1 MPFARNISRPS
12 LTSSLLILCLLGSV
26 APQAWSQRAPNLPD
40 APWQPSATVLK
51 KYVPTVTHSEAELDA
66 TDAYTL
72 GQLIDIAESN
82 NPTTKEAWNHAKA
95 SAAAVGIAKSELYP
109 TLFAF
114 ASGKNYN
121 TPPLL
126 YNAFVVQDIGLFATA
141 VHLDY
146 TLVDFGARRSEITAT
161 QAKLVAANLS
171 FNDAHLQLIQQ
182 VSQAYYAL
190 LNASGLRA
198 AAEVNFSD
206 AEALDEAAQERR
218 NNGLATLP
226 DLLEAHAEK
235 EKANYDLQSAIG
247 AEKTAFGDLATAI
260 AAQPTHSFKV
270 QELDDLHIPDALD
283 QSVEDAIASAYQQRP
298 DLLAERAKVEAAHA
312 EVAHTTSAYFPTLSF
327 EGEGGWV
334 RAWGQQDPFPGTY
347 AQTRTYE
354 AGLSLKW
361 TIFDGLRRENRISQ
375 AKAEEAA
382 AKNAVHEHE
391 DQIADH
397 VWASYEDAVTA
408 LEQRKA
414 AAALLTASTESH
426 SAAVES
432 YKDGVRNLLD
442 VLNAE
447 RDLARARALDVTA
460 RTRVLQSF
468 TSLAFRTG
476 DLLAQHPKGKTP

>member
-1 MPFARNISRPS
+1 MSFARNIPKRN
-12 LTSSLLILCLLGSV
+12 LTWPLLILCSLGSV
-26 APQAWSQRAPNLPD
+26 GPQAWSQRAPNLPD
-40 APWQPSATVLK
+40 APWQPTTAVLK
-51 KYVPTVTHSEAELDA
+51 KYAPAVSHGEAELSA

-72 GQLIDIAESN
+72 GELIDTAESN
-82 NPTTKEAWNHAKA
+82 NPTTKEAWSRAKA
-95 SAAAVGIAKSELYP
+95 SAASVGIAKSELYP

-114 ASGKNYN
+114 ATGKSYN
-121 TPPLL
+121 SPPLL
-126 YNAFVVQDIGLFATA
+126 YNTFVVQDIGLFATA

-146 TLVDFGARRSEITAT
+146 TLVDFGARRFEITAA
-161 QAKLVAANLS
+161 QAKLVAANLA

-198 AAEVNFSD
+198 AAEVNLSD
-206 AEALDEAAQERR
+206 AKALEEAAQERR

-226 DLLEAHAEK
+226 DLLEARAER

-247 AEKTAFGDLATAI
+247 IEKTAFGDLATVI
-260 AAQPTHSFKV
+260 AARPTRSFKV
-270 QELDDLHIPDALD
+270 QALDDLHIPDSLD
-283 QSVEDAIASAYQQRP
+283 QSVEDAIESAFQQRP
-298 DLLAERAKVEAAHA
+298 DLLAERAKVKAAHA
-312 EVAHTTSAYFPTLSF
+312 EVEHATSAYFPTLSF

-334 RAWGQQDPFPGTY
+334 RAWGQQKPYPGTY

-361 TIFDGLRRENRISQ
+361 TVFDGFRRENRVSQ

-382 AKNAVHEHE
+382 ARNFVHERE
-391 DQIADH
+391 DQIADR
-397 VWASYEDAVTA
+397 VWASYQDAVTA
-408 LEQRKA
+408 LEQRNA
-414 AAALLTASTESH
+414 AASLLTASTESH

-476 DLLAQHPKGKTP
+476 DLLTQHPKGKTP

>member
-1 MPFARNISRPS
+1 M
-12 LTSSLLILCLLGSV
+12 
-26 APQAWSQRAPNLPD
+26 D
-40 APWQPSATVLK
+40 AA
-51 KYVPTVTHSEAELDA
+51 
-66 TDAYTL
+66 DAYTL

-82 NPTTKEAWNHAKA
+82 NPTTRESWNHAKA

-114 ASGKNYN
+114 ATGKNYN
-121 TPPLL
+121 LPPLL
-126 YNAFVVQDIGLFATA
+126 YNTFVVQDIGLFATA

-146 TLVDFGARRSEITAT
+146 TLIDFGTRRSEITAA

-171 FNDAHLQLIQQ
+171 FNDTHLQLIQQ

-190 LNASGLRA
+190 LNARGLRA
-198 AAEVNFSD
+198 AAEVNLTD
-206 AEALDEAAQERR
+206 AKALEEAAQERR
-218 NNGLATLP
+218 DNGLATLP
-226 DLLEAHAEK
+226 DLLEARAER

-260 AAQPTHSFKV
+260 AAQPVHAFKV
-270 QELDDLHIPDALD
+270 QGLDDLHIPNALD
-283 QSVEDAIASAYQQRP
+283 QSVEDAIANAYKQRP
-298 DLLAERAKVEAAHA
+298 DLLAEKAKVKAAHA
-312 EVAHTTSAYFPTLSF
+312 EVTRYTSAYFPTLSF
-327 EGEGGWV
+327 EAEGGWV
-334 RAWGQQDPFPGTY
+334 RAWGQQKTYPGTY

-354 AGLSLKW
+354 TALSLKW

-375 AKAEEAA
+375 AKAEEAE
-382 AKNAVHEHE
+382 AKNAVHERE
-391 DQIADH
+391 DQIGER
-397 VWASYEDAVTA
+397 VWASYQEAVTA

-414 AAALLTASTESH
+414 AASLLAASAESH
-426 SAAVES
+426 SASVES

-468 TSLAFRTG
+468 TGLAFRTG
-476 DLLAQHPKGKTP
+476 DLLAQHPKGNTP

>member
-1 MPFARNISRPS
+1 MSVAGNIPKSSR
-12 LTSSLLILCLLGSV
+12 TWSLLILCSLGSV
-26 APQAWSQRAPNLPD
+26 GPRTWGQRAPSVPD
-40 APWQPSATVLK
+40 APWQPSTAVMK
-51 KYVPTVTHSEAELDA
+51 KYVPVVTHGEAELDA
-66 TDAYTL
+66 TETYTL
-72 GQLIDIAESN
+72 GQLIDIAESK
-82 NPTTKEAWNHAKA
+82 NPATKEAWNHARA
-95 SAAAVGIAKSELYP
+95 SAAAVGIAKSDLYP
-109 TLFAF
+109 TLLAF
-114 ASGKNYN
+114 ATAKNFN
-121 TPPLL
+121 NPPLL
-126 YNAFVVQDIGLFATA
+126 YNSFVVQDIGLFATA

-146 TLVDFGARRSEITAT
+146 TLVDFGARRSEITAA

-190 LNASGLRA
+190 LNASGLRV

-206 AEALDEAAQERR
+206 AKALDDAAQERR

-226 DLLEAHAEK
+226 DLLEARAEK

-247 AEKTAFGDLATAI
+247 AEKTAFGDLATVI
-260 AAQPTHSFKV
+260 TAQPVHSFKV
-270 QELDDLHIPDALD
+270 QGLDDLHIPDSLD

-298 DLLAERAKVEAAHA
+298 DLLADRARVKAAQA
-312 EVAHTTSAYFPTLSF
+312 EVAHDNAAYFPTLSF
-327 EGEGGWV
+327 EGEGGWI

-361 TIFDGLRRENRISQ
+361 TIFDGLRRENRIWQ

-382 AKNAVHEHE
+382 AKNAVHERE
-391 DQIADH
+391 DQIADR
-397 VWASYEDAVTA
+397 VWASYEDAVTS

-414 AAALLTASTESH
+414 AASLLTAAAESH

-460 RTRVLQSF
+460 RTRVLQTF

-476 DLLAQHPKGKTP
+476 DLLER

>member
-1 MPFARNISRPS
+1 MSLARNISRLS
-12 LTSSLLILCLLGSV
+12 LTWRLLILCSLCS
-26 APQAWSQRAPNLPD
+26 ATPQAWSQRAPRFPD
-40 APWQPSATVLK
+40 APWQPPSSVLK
-51 KYVPTVTHSEAELDA
+51 KYVPVVTHGEAELDA
-66 TDAYTL
+66 TNTYTL

-82 NPTTKEAWNHAKA
+82 NPTTREAWNHAKA

-114 ASGKNYN
+114 ATGKNYN
-121 TPPLL
+121 SPPLL
-126 YNAFVVQDIGLFATA
+126 YNTFVVQDIGLFATA

-146 TLVDFGARRSEITAT
+146 TLVDFGVRRSEITAA

-171 FNDAHLQLIQQ
+171 FNDTHLQLIQQ
-182 VSQAYYAL
+182 VSQAYFAL
-190 LNASGLRA
+190 LNASGLRE
-198 AAEVNFSD
+198 AAEVNLTD
-206 AEALDEAAQERR
+206 AEALDEAAHEKR

-226 DLLEAHAEK
+226 DLLEARAEK

-247 AEKTAFGDLATAI
+247 AEKTAFGDLATTI
-260 AAQPTHSFKV
+260 AAQPIHGFKV
-270 QELDDLHIPDALD
+270 QKLDDLHIPDALD
-283 QSVEDAIASAYQQRP
+283 QSVEDAIASAYKQRP
-298 DLLAERAKVEAAHA
+298 DLLAERARVKAAHA
-312 EVAHTTSAYFPTLSF
+312 EVTHSTSAYFPTLSF

-334 RAWGQQDPFPGTY
+334 RAWGQQKPYSGTY

-354 AGLSLKW
+354 TGLSLKW
-361 TIFDGLRRENRISQ
+361 TIFDGLRRENRVSL

-382 AKNAVHEHE
+382 ARNAVHERE

-414 AAALLTASTESH
+414 AASLLKASTESH

-460 RTRVLQSF
+460 RARVLQSF
-468 TSLAFRTG
+468 TGLAFRTG
-476 DLLAQHPKGKTP
+476 DLLTQHPKGKTP

>member
-1 MPFARNISRPS
+1 MSLVKNISRPS
-12 LTSSLLILCLLGSV
+12 LTWPLLILCLLGSA
-26 APQAWSQRAPNLPD
+26 APQALSQRAPNVPD
-40 APWQPSATVLK
+40 APWQPPAAMLK
-51 KYVPTVTHSEAELDA
+51 KYAPAVTHGEAELN
-66 TDAYTL
+66 TTEAYTL
-72 GQLIDIAESN
+72 GQLVDIAESN

-95 SAAAVGIAKSELYP
+95 SAASVGIAKSELYP

-114 ASGKNYN
+114 AVGKNYN
-121 TPPLL
+121 SPPLL
-126 YNAFVVQDIGLFATA
+126 YNTFVVQDIGLFAA
-141 VHLDY
+141 ALHLDY
-146 TLVDFGARRSEITAT
+146 TLVDFGARRSEITAA
-161 QAKLVAANLS
+161 QAKLVAANLT
-171 FNDAHLQLIQQ
+171 FNDAHLQVIQQ
-182 VSQAYYAL
+182 VSQAYYGL

-198 AAEVNFSD
+198 AAEVNLND
-206 AEALDEAAQERR
+206 ATALEEAAQERR
-218 NNGLATLP
+218 DNGLATLP
-226 DLLEAHAEK
+226 DLLEARAER

-247 AEKTAFGDLATAI
+247 AEKIAFGDLATAI
-260 AAQPTHSFKV
+260 AARPSRPFEV
-270 QELDDLHIPDALD
+270 QGLDGLHIPDGLD
-283 QSVEDAIASAYQQRP
+283 QSAENAIESAFQQRP
-298 DLLAERAKVEAAHA
+298 DLLAEKADVKAAHA
-312 EVAHTTSAYFPTLSF
+312 EVTHAVSAYFPTLSF

-334 RAWGQQDPFPGTY
+334 RAWGQQKPYPGTY

-354 AGLSLKW
+354 TGLSLKW
-361 TIFDGLRRENRISQ
+361 TIFDGLRRENRVSQ

-382 AKNAVHEHE
+382 AKNAVHERE
-391 DQIADH
+391 DQIADR

-414 AAALLTASTESH
+414 AASLLAASTESH

-468 TSLAFRTG
+468 TSFAFRTG

>member
-1 MPFARNISRPS
+1 MSLARNISRLS
-12 LTSSLLILCLLGSV
+12 LTWRLLILCSLCSA
-26 APQAWSQRAPNLPD
+26 APQAWSQRAPSLPD
-40 APWQPSATVLK
+40 APWQPPAAVLR
-51 KYVPTVTHSEAELDA
+51 KYVPVVTHGEAELDA
-66 TDAYTL
+66 ANTYTL

-114 ASGKNYN
+114 ATGKNYN

-126 YNAFVVQDIGLFATA
+126 YNTFVVQDIGLFATA

-146 TLVDFGARRSEITAT
+146 TLVDFGARRSEITVA

-171 FNDAHLQLIQQ
+171 FNDTHLQLIQQ

-198 AAEVNFSD
+198 AAEVNLAD

-226 DLLEAHAEK
+226 DLLEARAEK

-247 AEKTAFGDLATAI
+247 TEKTAFGDLATVI
-260 AAQPTHSFKV
+260 SAQPVHVFKV
-270 QELDDLHIPDALD
+270 QDLDDLHIPDALD
-283 QSVEDAIASAYQQRP
+283 QSVEDAIASAYKQRP
-298 DLLAERAKVEAAHA
+298 DLLAERAKVKAAHA
-312 EVAHTTSAYFPTLSF
+312 EVTHAVSAYFPTLSF

-334 RAWGQQDPFPGTY
+334 RAWGQQKPYPGTY

-354 AGLSLKW
+354 TGLSLKW
-361 TIFDGLRRENRISQ
+361 TIFDGLRRENRVSH

-382 AKNAVHEHE
+382 ARNAVHERE
-391 DQIADH
+391 DQIADR
-397 VWASYEDAVTA
+397 VWASYQDAVTA

-414 AAALLTASTESH
+414 AASLLTASTESH

-447 RDLARARALDVTA
+447 RDLARARALEVTA
-460 RTRVLQSF
+460 RSRVLQSF
-468 TSLAFRTG
+468 TDLAFRTG

>member
-1 MPFARNISRPS
+1 MSYAGNIPRSR
-12 LTSSLLILCLLGSV
+12 LTWPLLILCSLSSLAS
-26 APQAWSQRAPNLPD
+26 QATGQHAPNLPD
-40 APWQPSATVLK
+40 APWQPPATVLK
-51 KYVPTVTHSEAELDA
+51 KYVPVVTHGEAALNA

-72 GQLIDIAESN
+72 GQLIDIAETN
-82 NPTTKEAWNHAKA
+82 NPTTKEAWSRAKA
-95 SAAAVGIAKSELYP
+95 SAAAVGVAKSELYP
-109 TLFAF
+109 TLFAV
-114 ASGKNYN
+114 ATAKNYN
-121 TPPLL
+121 SPPLL
-126 YNAFVVQDIGLFATA
+126 YNTFVVQDIGLFGTA

-146 TLVDFGARRSEITAT
+146 TLVDFGARRTEITAT

-171 FNDAHLQLIQQ
+171 FNDAHLQLMQQ

-198 AAEVNFSD
+198 AAEVNLSD
-206 AEALDEAAQERR
+206 ADALDEAAQERR

-226 DLLEAHAEK
+226 DLLEARAER
-235 EKANYDLQSAIG
+235 EKAKYSLQSAIG

-260 AAQPTHSFKV
+260 AAQPIHSFKV
-270 QELDDLHIPDALD
+270 QKLDDLHIPDCLD
-283 QSVEDAIASAYQQRP
+283 QSVEDAIESAYQQRP
-298 DLLAERAKVEAAHA
+298 DLLAERAKVKAAHA
-312 EVAHTTSAYFPTLSF
+312 EVAHATSAYFPTLSF
-327 EGEGGWV
+327 EGVGGWV
-334 RAWGQQDPFPGTY
+334 RAWGQQDPYLGTY

-375 AKAEEAA
+375 AKAEEAEA
-382 AKNAVHEHE
+382 RNAVHERE
-391 DQIADH
+391 DQIADR

-414 AAALLTASTESH
+414 AASLLTASTESH

-447 RDLARARALDVTA
+447 RDLAQARALDVTA
-460 RTRVLQSF
+460 STRVLQSF
-468 TSLAFRTG
+468 TSLAFSTG
-476 DLLAQHPKGKTP
+476 DLLAQRSKGKTP